1 MTSRKR
7 FSDFYPKD
15 VSKELETCSTGFI
28 DVFKHMSRGQLELF
42 LSKQIRFD
50 RNQIYLKMLPEYV
63 KYLYAIMP
71 DRKSMLMDVKEL
83 SGLVES
89 IEIDVSKKLRG
100 ML

>member
-1 MTSRKR
+1 
-7 FSDFYPKD
+7 
-15 VSKELETCSTGFI
+15 
-28 DVFKHMSRGQLELF
+28 
-42 LSKQIRFD
+42 
-50 RNQIYLKMLPEYV
+50 MLPEYV